1 MKKYYVFILL
11 SFISFNNLLV
21 AQTNELNILS
31 ESIFIIDGHTHHGFP
46 SLDSSEV
53 MSEMKYLRTLGYNA
67 IVHELPIERSETD
80 DLYKRVSNE
89 LFRLEE
95 LSENNEFFEIT
106 KYPKSFS
113 EVPESE
119 KIHCMFA
126 IEHFRG
132 SIFNEDTSIIRKY
145 GELGV
150 QYITLVNTE
159 YDRLF
164 TTSNDISVLSKFGKE
179 VIDKMNEIGIS
190 IDISHMS
197 EEDMLEVITYSK
209 SPVIASHSSGAEIS
223 LSEDN
228 LSNKVLYQL
237 KENRGLV
244 LLSFR
249 QNRLFNTD
257 DKIEDGVEKFIDHV
271 DYLKSIIGINKIGIG
286 TDIQANGKYMA
297 SGLSHE
303 QTFQNIANALS
314 KRGYTQAEIEKIFYK
329 NYLDFVNKN

>member
-1 MKKYYVFILL
+1 M
-11 SFISFNNLLV
+11 
-21 AQTNELNILS
+21 
-31 ESIFIIDGHTHHGFP
+31 
-46 SLDSSEV
+46 
-53 MSEMKYLRTLGYNA
+53 
-67 IVHELPIERSETD
+67 
-80 DLYKRVSNE
+80 
-89 LFRLEE
+89 
-95 LSENNEFFEIT
+95 
-106 KYPKSFS
+106 
-113 EVPESE
+113 
-119 KIHCMFA
+119 
-126 IEHFRG
+126 
-132 SIFNEDTSIIRKY
+132 
-145 GELGV
+145 